1 MLILYMNLFAF
12 ELVIQK
18 WHFVQMAFA
27 IEPNTCLCAIPAE
40 LLIHS
45 SILTQ
50 NPVKYNISW
59 WIVPLKEMEM
69 IFKNAKYIQ
78 NRHS

>member
-1 MLILYMNLFAF
+1 MNIFAF
-12 ELVIQK
+12 QLVIQK
-18 WHFVQMAFA
+18 CCANAFRTNEFV
-27 IEPNTCLCAIPAE
+27 IEPNSCLGAIPAE

-45 SILTQ
+45 SILTE

-59 WIVPLKEMEM
+59 WIVPLKEMET

-78 NRHS
+78 NWHS